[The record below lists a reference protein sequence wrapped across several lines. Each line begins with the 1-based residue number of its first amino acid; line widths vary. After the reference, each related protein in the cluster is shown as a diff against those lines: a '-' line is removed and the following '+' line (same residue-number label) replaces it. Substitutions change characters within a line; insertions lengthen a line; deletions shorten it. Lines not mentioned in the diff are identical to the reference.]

1 MSFSNLFHLSYWFS
15 QPQTARGTALFLWVA
30 LFGVFFLA
38 GLVLFIIRAK
48 GKDNV
53 KKEIFRRFGNFGL
66 TIGLLGFVWL
76 FFRQERAAFIAWRF
90 WVLIF
95 LIIAVWWLVKLVVYL
110 IKRVPK
116 IQEEKLRREIAEK
129 YLPERK

>member
-15 QPQTARGTALFLWVA
+15 QPKTARGTALFLWVA

-66 TIGLLGFVWL
+66 TIGLLGFVLL

>member
-90 WVLIF
+90 GF
-95 LIIAVWWLVKLVVYL
+95 
-110 IKRVPK
+110 
-116 IQEEKLRREIAEK
+116 
-129 YLPERK
+129 